1 LLCSAEIADFR
12 LRPQIRTP
20 LNAVQ
25 GATALLQDTAPLSG
39 EQRELLALLE
49 AGANHVVVIVNDSA
63 WRLRARAVRCAL
75 LAVVPVSAAR
85 HRI

>member
-1 LLCSAEIADFR
+1 
-12 LRPQIRTP
+12 
-20 LNAVQ
+20 VQ

-63 WRLRARAVRCAL
+63 WRRPACSCCPLRAARYASC
-75 LAVVPVSAAR
+75 VSG
-85 HRI
+85 I